1 MKAGAAMKYRRF
13 FLLVATML
21 FFAIHG
27 ICAQDASQTTSPN
40 ASEDWFWNKP
50 IAGFQWEGLH
60 YANRNDLDSLLRG
73 YVGTIF
79 SDAVWTE
86 IQAKLYAL
94 DWFESIEP
102 VALPAGDSKDKIIIK
117 FIVAEKPSISS
128 IRIVGNSALR
138 TSELLDA
145 ASSKNNSIYSEDKAK
160 ADMLAMQKLYLQK
173 GYPDAKVEFETSPSP
188 QDPSRIILTFKVSEG
203 TAVVVRKILFSGN
216 AAFSAQT
223 LKSQVTLKEA
233 GLFQK
238 GAFEESK
245 LAESRT
251 AIEDYYA
258 SKGYIDAKV
267 VDVLKNYVK
276 DEKDQKNYLEITF
289 VVSEGRQWTF
299 GGLVFEGNT
308 VFPTSR
314 LASLITLKRGEPLNY
329 KRLLADK
336 QKVDDLY
343 LESGYIF
350 NSIEMTQNR
359 DEATGSISYKITI
372 VERDRAHIGSITFK
386 GNTKTKDYV
395 IAREIP
401 LEVGEVFS
409 KSKIIDGLRN
419 LYNLQFFSSVEPEIH
434 QGSAEDLM
442 DIVINVEE
450 MSTASI
456 QFGLTLSGLGQES
469 SFPLSGSVKW
479 SDSNLGGTGKNL
491 QLNMTLSPDEQ
502 SLITSF
508 GQNWLFNKR
517 ISQSLSFTIQHAVK
531 QTAQDSVA
539 PIFST
544 EDIPDPYIAEG
555 SGTNEWNGLLSSVP
569 DAYLMDYED
578 YTFSLGYSLGYVFK
592 VPKADIG
599 LAGGAS
605 SALSMDSYDTTKYRP
620 YEKYMRDNNGVWVL
634 KNSIFGRVYFNN
646 LDYWYNP
653 GKGVF
658 LSQRLTYTGFLP
670 MEQQFYIRSDTKAE
684 FYLTLFSIPFS
695 PTWTFSPVIGVHT
708 GLQALF
714 DQPWRALALTKD
726 WVYIDGTFNVRGWD
740 ELYGGKGTMVWEN
753 WLELHM
759 PVVPQVLSID
769 GFLDA
774 GVMKTQAG
782 WLDMTLDDPTASAGA
797 LSWKNVAFSTGFG
810 VRFLIPQFPFRLYL
824 AKRFVFDGS
833 AVTWKTAAGSF
844 DFVLSITQPLY

>member
-1 MKAGAAMKYRRF
+1 MKFHRY
-13 FLLVATML
+13 FLLVAAML

-27 ICAQDASQTTSPN
+27 MFAQDTSESTPQN

-60 YANRNDLDSLLRG
+60 YANSNDLDSLLRG

-79 SDAVWTE
+79 NDALWFE

-94 DWFESIEP
+94 DWFETIEAVP
-102 VALPAGDSKDKIIIK
+102 LPAGDSKDRIVIK
-117 FIVAEKPSISS
+117 FIVVEKPSISS

-138 TSELLDA
+138 TSELLDV

-160 ADMLAMQKLYLQK
+160 TDMLAMQKLYLQK

-188 QDPSRIILTFKVSEG
+188 QDASRIILTFKVSEG

-216 AAFSAQT
+216 AAFSSQT

-258 SKGYIDAKV
+258 SKGYVDAKV

-276 DEKDQKNYLEITF
+276 DEKEQKNYLEITF
-289 VVSEGRQWTF
+289 VISEGKQWNF
-299 GGLVFEGNT
+299 GGIIFEGNT
-308 VFPTSR
+308 IFPTSR
-314 LASLITLKRGEPLNY
+314 LESLITLKKGEPLNY

-343 LESGYIF
+343 FESGYIF

-359 DEATGSISYKITI
+359 EEATGSISYTITI
-372 VERDRAHIGSITFK
+372 VERDRAHIESITFK

-401 LEVGEVFS
+401 LEEGEVFS

-419 LYNLQFFSSVEPEIH
+419 LYNLQFFSMVEPEIH

-456 QFGLTLSGLGQES
+456 QFGMTLSGLGQDT
-469 SFPLSGSVKW
+469 SFPLSGFVKW
-479 SDSNLGGTGKNL
+479 SDINLGGTGKNL
-491 QLNMTLSPDEQ
+491 QVNMTLSPDEQ
-502 SLITSF
+502 SLVSSF
-508 GQNWLFNKR
+508 GQNWLFDKR
-517 ISQSLSFTIQHAVK
+517 ISQSLSFTIQHATK
-531 QTAQDSVA
+531 QTAQDAIS

-544 EDIPDPYIAEG
+544 EDIPDPYTSEG
-555 SGTNEWNGLLSSVP
+555 NGTYDWNGLLSSVP
-569 DAYLMDYED
+569 SVYLMDYED
-578 YTFSLGYSLGYVFK
+578 YTFSLGYSMGYVFK
-592 VPKADIG
+592 IPKADIG
-599 LAGGAS
+599 IAGGVS
-605 SALSMDSYDTTKYRP
+605 SALGMDSYDTTKYRP
-620 YEKYMRDNNGVWVL
+620 YEKYMRDNNGVWIL
-634 KNSIFGRVYFNN
+634 KNSVFGRVYFNN

-653 GKGVF
+653 GKGIF
-658 LSQRLTYTGFLP
+658 LSQRLAYTGFLP
-670 MEQQFYIRSDTKAE
+670 TEQQFYIRSDTKAE
-684 FYLTLFSIPFS
+684 FYLTLFSIPLS
-695 PTWTFSPVIGVHT
+695 STWIFSPVIGLHT

-714 DQPWRALALTKD
+714 DQPWRALTLEKD
-726 WVYIDGTFNVRGWD
+726 WAFIDGTFNVRGWN
-740 ELYGGKGTMVWEN
+740 ELYGGEGTMVWEN
-753 WLELHM
+753 SFELRL
-759 PVVPQVLSID
+759 PIVPQVLSID

-774 GVMKTQAG
+774 GIMKTQNG
-782 WLDMTLDDPTASAGA
+782 WLDMTSDVLAASPGN
-797 LSWKNVAFSTGFG
+797 LSWENFAFSTGFG
-810 VRFLIPQFPFRLYL
+810 ARFIIPQFPFRLYL
-824 AKRFVFDGS
+824 AKRFVFDGT
-833 AVTWKTAAGSF
+833 AVTWKTAPGSF

>member
-13 FLLVATML
+13 FPLVATML
-21 FFAIHG
+21 FLAIHG
-27 ICAQDASQTTSPN
+27 ICAQDASQTTSQN

-102 VALPAGDSKDKIIIK
+102 VALPAGDSKDKIVIK

-289 VVSEGRQWTF
+289 VVSEGKQWTF

-314 LASLITLKRGEPLNY
+314 LASLITLKQGEPLNY

-359 DEATGSISYKITI
+359 DEATGSISYKISI

-456 QFGLTLSGLGQES
+456 QFGLTLSGLGQDS

-544 EDIPDPYIAEG
+544 EDIPDPYTAEG

-658 LSQRLTYTGFLP
+658 LSQRLTYTGFMP

-695 PTWTFSPVIGVHT
+695 PTWTFSPVIGVHS

-714 DQPWRALALTKD
+714 DQPWRTLALTKD

-753 WLELHM
+753 WLELHL

-774 GVMKTQAG
+774 GAMKTQDG
-782 WLDMTLDDPTASAGA
+782 WLDMTLDDPAASAGA
-797 LSWKNVAFSTGFG
+797 LGWKNFAFSTGFG

>member
-1 MKAGAAMKYRRF
+1 MKYRRF
-13 FLLVATML
+13 FPLVATML
-21 FFAIHG
+21 FLAIHG
-27 ICAQDASQTTSPN
+27 ICAQDASQTTSQN

-73 YVGTIF
+73 YVSTIF

-102 VALPAGDSKDKIIIK
+102 VALPAGDSKDKIVIK

-289 VVSEGRQWTF
+289 VVSEGKQWTF

-314 LASLITLKRGEPLNY
+314 LASLITLKQGEPLNY

-359 DEATGSISYKITI
+359 DEATGSISYKISI

-456 QFGLTLSGLGQES
+456 QFGLTLSGLGQDS

-517 ISQSLSFTIQHAVK
+517 ISQSLSFTIQHAVE

-544 EDIPDPYIAEG
+544 EDIPDPYTAEG

-658 LSQRLTYTGFLP
+658 LSQRLTYTGFMP

-695 PTWTFSPVIGVHT
+695 PTWTFSPVIGVHS

-714 DQPWRALALTKD
+714 DQPWRTLALTKD

-753 WLELHM
+753 WLELHL

-774 GVMKTQAG
+774 GAMKTQDG
-782 WLDMTLDDPTASAGA
+782 WLDMTLDDPAASAGA
-797 LSWKNVAFSTGFG
+797 LGWKNFAFSTGFG